1 MRCLL
6 LSAAMLTLA
15 AVASGQEV
23 KPHPVTVTFYVTGV
37 KTSGDID
44 AITASLKKVPS
55 FTKIEGLTPS
65 SGFANISF
73 DSHVSSYHQI
83 AQAIADASS
92 GDKHY
97 AATIKVQVPDYAQG
111 ENAAKVD
118 AVFKKLVD
126 RIKVETTD
134 KEKGL
139 FVVHFLPLKVDP
151 EKKGPQGF
159 NGGQIG
165 HPIHDEAPKGLG
177 LKFSILKEKVVSDK

>member
-1 MRCLL
+1 MRCLF
-6 LSAAMLTLA
+6 LSTAMLFLA
-15 AVASGQEV
+15 AAATGQEV
-23 KPHPVTVTFYVTGV
+23 KPHPVTVTFYVAGV
-37 KTSGDID
+37 KSSGDAE

-55 FTKIEGLTPS
+55 FTKVEGLTPT
-65 SGFANISF
+65 SGFANVSF

-92 GDKHY
+92 GDKKY
-97 AATIKVQVPDYAQG
+97 EATIRVLVPEYAQG
-111 ENAAKVD
+111 ENAGKVD
-118 AVFKKLVD
+118 AIFKKLAE

-139 FVVHFLPLKVDP
+139 FVVHFLPLKLEP

-177 LKFSILKEKVVSDK
+177 LKFSIAKEKVVADK